1 MKICPT
7 CNTQLEDNAAFCNV
21 CGTQFVAQ
29 PAAAQAPYTAQP
41 GYQPPY
47 VADPTDHTAEFD
59 AKDISDNKV
68 ISMLVYL
75 MGTFGIILALLASNN
90 SPYAAFHVR
99 QALKISVVTILGGL
113 CAALLCWTI
122 LVPLAY
128 SFFMVAIFVVKIM
141 CFFDVCKGKAKEPAI
156 IKSFSF
162 LK

>member
-1 MKICPT
+1 MKTCPT
-7 CNTQLEDNAAFCNV
+7 CNTQLDDNAVFCNV
-21 CGTQFVAQ
+21 CGTQF
-29 PAAAQAPYTAQP
+29 AAPAQP
-41 GYQPPY
+41 GYAPQGGYQTPF

-75 MGTFGIILALLASNN
+75 MGTFGIIIALLASNT

-113 CAALLCWTI
+113 LSALLCWTI
-122 LVPLAY
+122 IVPLAY
-128 SFFMVAIFVVKIM
+128 SFFMIAIFVVKII

-156 IKSFSF
+156 IKGFGF